1 MHTLAPLTT
10 LHDHRARSHRRVGVS
25 GCVFAR
31 QAYGMHGWRCGYV
44 AYPNHDGQDYIGEH
58 LIR

>member
-1 MHTLAPLTT
+1 MHLGPLACVTSMP
-10 LHDHRARSHRRVGVS
+10 ARIWVS
-25 GCVFAR
+25 GCVLAR